1 MSVWLKA
8 FKEDE
13 QMNRQDAEKIITEF
27 LRPIFG
33 FALKRC
39 RDDRDAEDL
48 TGEIVLR
55 AYRALLL
62 RDDIENPS
70 GFVWTVAHNV
80 LVNYYRDRNK
90 SAIGVSIDEIAE
102 TLADPSD
109 PFDDGEDAET
119 IRRLQG
125 EIAYLSKTRREI
137 VIAYWFRNKP
147 QAEIAEN
154 LGIPLGTVKWHLF
167 EAKKELKR
175 GMNKMRESGEL
186 KFNPV
191 EFGKIWVSG
200 SPGTHTPQ
208 EILRSTLTQNICYDV
223 RRKAKTVEE
232 IADDLGVSPV
242 FIEGEAEYLEEYG
255 FLKKQGRKFIANFI
269 ITDETAEYLS
279 IEHETYK
286 KAAAVF
292 APALFDKLTDSGIL
306 DDPDIVCH
314 QSDDSDDPID
324 LKTEAR
330 ADGNFIL
337 WSLIPFVTAL
347 SGEDSDLKPVFTP
360 DDRDEEI
367 KFEEVAV
374 IRPDGGNNIVSTSVR
389 PSDFVLPN
397 EYAAKNWSGPM
408 WNTYESTAMW
418 RFESEWAE
426 RLSVEARDIPQNG
439 SKVVRLYLRDGEL
452 SYDEY
457 AWLAEKGFIRV
468 EGDPGGE
475 FRVSWQPVILPNE
488 EIKKKLIGVGN
499 AIREEHRDEL
509 RALKDRFVEASL
521 SAVPPHLKKTQEYL
535 HQYLF
540 TSDGQF
546 VFYCLKNLVG
556 SGKLKLP
563 TENQR
568 KILSTVIF
576 SF

>member
-1 MSVWLKA
+1 M
-8 FKEDE
+8 
-13 QMNRQDAEKIITEF
+13 
-27 LRPIFG
+27 
-33 FALKRC
+33 
-39 RDDRDAEDL
+39 
-48 TGEIVLR
+48 
-55 AYRALLL
+55 L

-191 EFGKIWVSG
+191 EFGKVWISG
-200 SPGTHTPQ
+200 SPGTHSAQ
-208 EILRSTLTQNICYDV
+208 EIFRSALTQNICYDV
-223 RRKAKTVEE
+223 RREAETVEE

-242 FIEGEAEYLEEYG
+242 FIEGETDYLEEYG
-255 FLKKQGRKFIANFI
+255 FLKKQKGKYIANFI
-269 ITDETAEYLS
+269 ITDETAEFVS
-279 IEHETYK
+279 FEHETYK

-292 APALFDKLTDSGIL
+292 APALFDELTNSGIL
-306 DDPDIVCH
+306 DDPAIICH
-314 QSDDSDDPID
+314 QSDEPID
-324 LKTEAR
+324 SKTEAR

-347 SGEDSDLKPVFTP
+347 SGEDCDLKPVRAKGG
-360 DDRDEEI
+360 RDGNI

-374 IRPDGGNNIVSTSVR
+374 IRPDGGNNIVSSSVR
-389 PSDFVLPN
+389 PSDFVLPDG
-397 EYAAKNWSGPM
+397 YAAKNWSGPM
-408 WNTYESTAMW
+408 WVSRENASIW
-418 RFESEWAE
+418 RFDSEWTSREPAE
-426 RLSVEARDIPQNG
+426 AKDFSDNG
-439 SKVVRLYLRDGEL
+439 SKVVRLYLRNGEL
-452 SYDEY
+452 SRDEY
-457 AWLAEKGFIRV
+457 AWLAENGYIRV
-468 EGDPGGE
+468 EGGPDGE
-475 FRVSWQPVILPNE
+475 FRASWQPVILRNS
-488 EIKKKLIGVGN
+488 EIRQKLIVVGN
-499 AIREEHRDEL
+499 AIRDEHRDEL
-509 RALKDRFVEASL
+509 RTLKDRFVEESL
-521 SAVPPHLKKTQEYL
+521 RAVPPHLKKTQEYL

-546 VFYCLKNLVG
+546 VFYCLKNLVDN
-556 SGKLKLP
+556 GKLKLP

-576 SF
+576 SI